1 MTLLFNSM
9 TKKHYLFVASN
20 MQIVRSWREQKI
32 LLKRIFP
39 VINDEDFALEDKD
52 RETMLDKL
60 AAKLDKTR
68 AQLELV
74 FADLQRY

>member
-1 MTLLFNSM
+1 
-9 TKKHYLFVASN
+9 